1 MYKRVSSVLFP
12 VMTILLIG
20 SLIWGYQQY
29 QLRNAITIKAENQYQ
44 RSFHDLSYHLD
55 RIHSELGNT
64 LAVSSTSDGMHK
76 KGLMNVWML
85 ASQAQNEINQ
95 LPLTSLPFNKTEELL
110 SRISKFAYQTSLRDL
125 HEKPLTDQEKEN
137 LRTLYKNSADIHKD
151 LDKVQLSV
159 LTDNLKWA
167 DAETVMT
174 AQSTKNQKQNVIVD
188 GFRAVDEKVGKYP
201 PMDWGPSVSNLYEQ
215 RAIRKLDG
223 EPVTTEDIKRKA
235 QKFADISNPDI
246 QVIENGKGTDY
257 RSYTAN
263 VIAPDGHLISMDFT
277 ASGGL
282 LISYTDEREV
292 GPKQASRDTAMS
304 KASHFLENKGYR
316 EMKVAAYNEY
326 DNLGNFTFVREH
338 DDVLVY
344 PEKITVRV
352 GLDNGEVIGIQASEF
367 INEHKDERTF
377 AEPKMKLKD
386 AKAKLNPD
394 FNVTST
400 RKALIKNEFSE
411 EVLCYQ
417 FSGKIN
423 DTKYRIYINTE
434 TGVEE
439 AVETIPPQTETSK
452 M

>member
-1 MYKRVSSVLFP
+1 MYKRISSVLFP
-12 VMTILLIG
+12 IVSVLLIG

-29 QLRNAITIKAENQYQ
+29 QQRNTVAMKSENQYQ
-44 RSFHDLSYHLD
+44 RSFHDLSYHMD

-64 LAVSSTSDGMHK
+64 LAVSSASDGMHK

-85 ASQAQNEINQ
+85 TSQAQGEINQ
-95 LPLTSLPFNKTEELL
+95 LPLSMLPFNETEELL

-125 HEKPLTDQEKEN
+125 HEKPLTDQEKAN
-137 LRTLYKNSADIHKD
+137 LKTLYKNAAEINKD

-159 LTDNLKWA
+159 LSDHLKWG
-167 DAETVMT
+167 DAEVAMT
-174 AQSTKNQKQNVIVD
+174 SQGKKQKQNAIVD

-201 PMDWGPSVSNLYEQ
+201 PLEWSPSVSSLYEK
-215 RAIRKLDG
+215 RTIRKLDG
-223 EPVTTEDIKRKA
+223 VPVTSEDIKRKA
-235 QKFADISNPDI
+235 QKFADLNNPNI

-257 RSYTAN
+257 RSYTAI
-263 VIAPDGHLISMDFT
+263 VTAQDGHKISMDFT

-282 LISYTDEREV
+282 LISYNDEREV
-292 GPKQASRDTAMS
+292 GAKQVDRDTAIS
-304 KASHFLENKGYR
+304 KADRFLEKKGYR
-316 EMKVAAYNEY
+316 EMKAVAYNAY
-326 DNLGNFTFVREH
+326 DNLGNITYVREH

-367 INEHKDERTF
+367 LNEHKDDREF
-377 AEPKMKLKD
+377 AEPKIKLKD
-386 AKAKLNPD
+386 ARAKLNPD
-394 FNVTST
+394 FEVAFT

-417 FSGKIN
+417 FGGKIN
-423 DTKYRIYINTE
+423 NTMYRIYINTD

-439 AVETIPPQTETSK
+439 AVEEIPAPTEGSK